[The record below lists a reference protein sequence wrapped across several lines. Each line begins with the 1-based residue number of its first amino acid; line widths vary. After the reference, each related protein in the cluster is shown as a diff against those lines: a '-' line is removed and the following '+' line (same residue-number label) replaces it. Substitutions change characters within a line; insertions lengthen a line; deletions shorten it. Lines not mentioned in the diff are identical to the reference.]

1 MNRQIFQKAADLL
14 LWAIFPPCCPACGR
28 SMSRDECFCPGCMDS
43 YYPADA
49 DCREGKQLPPET
61 NLFAAAYYEGSMRE
75 AIHRMKFSGHPG
87 SAATLAPLLL
97 QALRESGAA
106 EGRFDLLVPV
116 PSRPKKVR
124 ARGYNQSALLA
135 HELSKRTGIPVSE
148 TALVKTRDTRA
159 QHDLSAEERQVNL
172 SGSFR
177 ASESEVSGRRILL
190 IDDVLTTGATAR
202 ECIGALRAAG
212 AQSADLL
219 VLAVTNRD
227 GGHDGTGDSV

>member
-1 MNRQIFQKAADLL
+1 MNRQMFQKAADFL

-28 SMSRDECFCPGCMDS
+28 SISRDECFCPGCMET
-43 YYPADA
+43 YYPAGA

-61 NLFAAAYYEGSMRE
+61 RLFAAAYYNGSMRE
-75 AIHRMKFSGHPG
+75 AVHRFKFSGNPG

-97 QALRESGAA
+97 QALRAGGAA
-106 EGRFDLLVPV
+106 ENRFSLLVPV

-135 HELSKRTGIPVSE
+135 REVSKRTGIPFSG

-159 QHDLSAEERQVNL
+159 QHNLTAEERQVNL

-177 ASESEVSGRRILL
+177 ASEKEVSGQRILL

-202 ECIGALRAAG
+202 ECISALQAAG
-212 AQSADLL
+212 AQSVDLL
-219 VLAVTNRD
+219 VLAVTNH
-227 GGHDGTGDSV
+227 GAEHDGTGDSV

>member
-1 MNRQIFQKAADLL
+1 
-14 LWAIFPPCCPACGR
+14 
-28 SMSRDECFCPGCMDS
+28 MDS

-49 DCREGKQLPPET
+49 GCREGKQLPPET

-97 QALRESGAA
+97 QALREGGAA

-135 HELSKRTGIPVSE
+135 RELSKRTGIPVSE

-202 ECIGALRAAG
+202 ECIGALQTAG
-212 AQSADLL
+212 AQSVDLL
-219 VLAVTNRD
+219 VLAVTSHNA
-227 GGHDGTGDSV
+227 GHDGTGDSV

>member
-1 MNRQIFQKAADLL
+1 M
-14 LWAIFPPCCPACGR
+14 
-28 SMSRDECFCPGCMDS
+28 PG
-43 YYPADA
+43 
-49 DCREGKQLPPET
+49 GKQLPPET

-75 AIHRMKFSGHPG
+75 AIHRMKFSRPPG
-87 SAATLAPLLL
+87 ERHNPRPDPFAGP
-97 QALRESGAA
+97 RESGAA

-135 HELSKRTGIPVSE
+135 TNCPNAPASPVSE

-177 ASESEVSGRRILL
+177 ASESEVSGKRILL

-212 AQSADLL
+212 AQSVDLL
-219 VLAVTNRD
+219 VLAVTSHNA
-227 GGHDGTGDSV
+227 GHDGTGDSV